1 MSSLSRKKFGEG
13 YLFTFLVCIV
23 TAAVLYTPFLIIDK
37 GLFQYCG
44 DFNSQQIPFY
54 TYMNGFVK
62 TAGGQ
67 WSWNTDLGTSA
78 INGYSFYLLGSPFFW
93 LSTLLP
99 QSAVPYAMVPLLVLK
114 FGVCGLAA
122 YTYLYRYAKTRQAA
136 VSASVLYAFSGFT
149 VYNTFFNHFLDCIAL
164 FPLLL
169 WALDEAVLENR
180 KALLPVLLAV
190 NLVNNYF
197 FFAGQAVFLIIY
209 FVWKAV
215 RGEYRLRTGLFFR
228 LAFETV
234 LGCAMGCVLLVPAVS
249 FLLGNPRTVD
259 PASGFGFLIYS
270 KPQQYFAILTSL
282 FLPPDPTYL
291 PNIFTDAVVKH
302 TSMTAFLPVVSCA
315 GVWAYMKARRKS
327 AFTKIM
333 WACLIMALVPVLN
346 SAFYA
351 LNSSYYARW
360 YYMPILIM
368 CAATMQALQD
378 EEIDLM
384 EGLRPV
390 AVVTLLFA
398 VFALVPKQED
408 GVWSLGVV
416 KEQSQ
421 FWLTYLTAVLGLL
434 IFYGVIRWCRGHEKF
449 TRVLLAGILG
459 FSVFY
464 SVAHIALGKFPQ
476 WEGDA
481 NYRSECYVAARNND
495 LPDDHFYRI
504 DSYDCYDNI
513 GLWMEKPCIQFFNSV
528 VTPSIM
534 DFYPRVGVKRDVS
547 SKPDQKLYALRGL
560 LSVEYVVVP
569 QDKMSEFTEKWGA
582 YGYVYDHEDASLVY
596 FRNENYVPM
605 GFTYDKYILLEAPLP
620 ETEEGVDA
628 ADALTEAGAAQDALR
643 AGEPAPVTLM
653 GLAEDSRSN
662 MLMRAVAL
670 TGEQITKYGY
680 LMEEATTADTANL
693 TYEAYV
699 QDAAARRA
707 TASTSF
713 SADGTGFT
721 AEITLEKDNLVFFSV
736 PYDEGFTATVNGV
749 EAEIERVDG
758 GLSAVLCPAG
768 ENTIVFSYE
777 TPGLKLSTGV
787 TLGAIL
793 VWLGYCGFIVFVEK
807 KKKQEKH

>member
-136 VSASVLYAFSGFT
+136 VIASVLYAFSGFT

-259 PASGFGFLIYS
+259 PSSGFGFLIYS

-291 PNIFTDAVVKH
+291 PNIFTDCIIKH
-302 TSMTAFLPVVSCA
+302 TSMTAYLPVVGAA
-315 GVWAYMKARRKS
+315 GVFAYMGARKRS
-327 AFTKIM
+327 ANTAIL
-333 WACLIMALVPVLN
+333 WTCLVMALVPVLN
-346 SAFYA
+346 SSFYA

-368 CAATMQALQD
+368 CAATMHALED
-378 EEIDLM
+378 ADIDLM
-384 EGLRPV
+384 RGIRPV
-390 AVVTLLFA
+390 AVI
-398 VFALVPKQED
+398 
-408 GVWSLGVV
+408 
-416 KEQSQ
+416 
-421 FWLTYLTAVLGLL
+421 TAVYLVFISGAQ
-434 IFYGVIRWCRGHEKF
+434 GRGR
-449 TRVLLAGILG
+449 RVE
-459 FSVFY
+459 
-464 SVAHIALGKFPQ
+464 P
-476 WEGDA
+476 W
-481 NYRSECYVAARNND
+481 
-495 LPDDHFYRI
+495 
-504 DSYDCYDNI
+504 
-513 GLWMEKPCIQFFNSV
+513 
-528 VTPSIM
+528 
-534 DFYPRVGVKRDVS
+534 
-547 SKPDQKLYALRGL
+547 RG
-560 LSVEYVVVP
+560 
-569 QDKMSEFTEKWGA
+569 
-582 YGYVYDHEDASLVY
+582 
-596 FRNENYVPM
+596 
-605 GFTYDKYILLEAPLP
+605 
-620 ETEEGVDA
+620 
-628 ADALTEAGAAQDALR
+628 
-643 AGEPAPVTLM
+643 
-653 GLAEDSRSN
+653 
-662 MLMRAVAL
+662 
-670 TGEQITKYGY
+670 
-680 LMEEATTADTANL
+680 
-693 TYEAYV
+693 
-699 QDAAARRA
+699 AAARAVLAYLAYGGAWRA
-707 TASTSF
+707 A
-713 SADGTGFT
+713 
-721 AEITLEKDNLVFFSV
+721 VFRHCQIFPFHHKILCRAAGRHFAVQRVLFRV
-736 PYDEGFTATVNGV
+736 PYRHGQVPPVGERRRLPQADVRGCAQHCMAGGRFLPGGFL
-749 EAEIERVDG
+749 RVPGQPQPDDG
-758 GLSAVLCPAG
+758 KAVPA
-768 ENTIVFSYE
+768 VF
-777 TPGLKLSTGV
+777 
-787 TLGAIL
+787 
-793 VWLGYCGFIVFVEK
+793 
-807 KKKQEKH
+807 

>member
-136 VSASVLYAFSGFT
+136 VIASVLYAFSGFT

-259 PASGFGFLIYS
+259 PSSGFGFLIYS

-291 PNIFTDAVVKH
+291 PNIFTDCIIKH
-302 TSMTAFLPVVSCA
+302 TSMTAYLPVVGAA
-315 GVWAYMKARRKS
+315 GVFAYMGVRKRS
-327 AFTKIM
+327 ANTAIL
-333 WACLIMALVPVLN
+333 WTCLVMALVPVLN
-346 SAFYA
+346 SSFYA

-368 CAATMQALQD
+368 CASTMHALED
-378 EEIDLM
+378 ADIDLM
-384 EGLRPV
+384 RGIRPV
-390 AVVTLLFA
+390 AVITA
-398 VFALVPKQED
+398 VYLVFILVPKEED

-416 KEQSQ
+416 QQPAQ
-421 FWLTYLTAVLGLL
+421 FWLIWLTAVLG
-434 IFYGVIRWCRGHEKF
+434 
-449 TRVLLAGILG
+449 VLLFFGIVKYFRFTTKFYAALLAAILP

-464 SVAHIALGKFPQ
+464 SVCHIGMGKFPQ
-476 WEGDA
+476 WENDA
-481 NYRSECYVAARNND
+481 DYRRQMFEAA
-495 LPDDHFYRI
+495 PSIAWPEDDFYRV
-504 DSYDCYDNI
+504 DSYECQDN
-513 GLWMEKPCIQFFNSV
+513 LSLMMEKPCLQFFNST

-534 DFYPRVGVKRDVS
+534 EFYPLVGVKRDVS
-547 SKPDQKLYALRGL
+547 SKPEQNLYALRGL
-560 LSVEYVVVP
+560 LGV
-569 QDKMSEFTEKWGA
+569 
-582 YGYVYDHEDASLVY
+582 
-596 FRNENYVPM
+596 R
-605 GFTYDKYILLEAPLP
+605 YIMMPLDQ
-620 ETEEGVDA
+620 TAAFEE
-628 ADALTEAGAAQDALR
+628 EW
-643 AGEPAPVTLM
+643 
-653 GLAEDSRSN
+653 
-662 MLMRAVAL
+662 
-670 TGEQITKYGY
+670 
-680 LMEEATTADTANL
+680 ATPGRLQTIRL
-693 TYEAYV
+693 
-699 QDAAARRA
+699 
-707 TASTSF
+707 
-713 SADGTGFT
+713 
-721 AEITLEKDNLVFFSV
+721 
-736 PYDEGFTATVNGV
+736 PFTATKTPCPWALPTTPTSPWRNWK
-749 EAEIERVDG
+749 RWKRQ
-758 GLSAVLCPAG
+758 SAATCWCALWP
-768 ENTIVFSYE
+768 
-777 TPGLKLSTGV
+777 
-787 TLGAIL
+787 
-793 VWLGYCGFIVFVEK
+793 
-807 KKKQEKH
+807 

>member
-136 VSASVLYAFSGFT
+136 VIASVLYAFSGFT

-291 PNIFTDAVVKH
+291 PNIFTDCIIKH
-302 TSMTAFLPVVSCA
+302 TSMTAYLPVVGAA
-315 GVWAYMKARRKS
+315 GVFAYMGARKRS
-327 AFTKIM
+327 ANTAIL
-333 WACLIMALVPVLN
+333 WTCLVMALVPVLN
-346 SAFYA
+346 SSFYA

-368 CAATMQALQD
+368 CAATMHALED
-378 EEIDLM
+378 ADIDLM
-384 EGLRPV
+384 RGIRPV
-390 AVVTLLFA
+390 AVITA
-398 VFALVPKQED
+398 CGALAWCSSPR
-408 GVWSLGVV
+408 S
-416 KEQSQ
+416 S
-421 FWLTYLTAVLGLL
+421 GLSGL
-434 IFYGVIRWCRGHEKF
+434 RRC
-449 TRVLLAGILG
+449 LA
-459 FSVFY
+459 
-464 SVAHIALGKFPQ
+464 
-476 WEGDA
+476 
-481 NYRSECYVAARNND
+481 C
-495 LPDDHFYRI
+495 
-504 DSYDCYDNI
+504 C
-513 GLWMEKPCIQFFNSV
+513 C
-528 VTPSIM
+528 
-534 DFYPRVGVKRDVS
+534 
-547 SKPDQKLYALRGL
+547 
-560 LSVEYVVVP
+560 
-569 QDKMSEFTEKWGA
+569 
-582 YGYVYDHEDASLVY
+582 
-596 FRNENYVPM
+596 
-605 GFTYDKYILLEAPLP
+605 
-620 ETEEGVDA
+620 
-628 ADALTEAGAAQDALR
+628 
-643 AGEPAPVTLM
+643 
-653 GLAEDSRSN
+653 
-662 MLMRAVAL
+662 
-670 TGEQITKYGY
+670 
-680 LMEEATTADTANL
+680 
-693 TYEAYV
+693 
-699 QDAAARRA
+699 
-707 TASTSF
+707 F
-713 SADGTGFT
+713 SALSNISVSPQNSMPRCWPPFCRSACFIPCAISAWASSPSGRTTPIT
-721 AEITLEKDNLVFFSV
+721 AGRCSRL
-736 PYDEGFTATVNGV
+736 
-749 EAEIERVDG
+749 R
-758 GLSAVLCPAG
+758 PALHG
-768 ENTIVFSYE
+768 RRTI
-777 TPGLKLSTGV
+777 STGWIP
-787 TLGAIL
+787 TSARTTSA
-793 VWLGYCGFIVFVEK
+793 
-807 KKKQEKH
+807 